1 MLVQHLGLVPYAPT
15 WQAMRAYTHGRTAN
29 HADALWL
36 CQHPPVFTQGLAAR
50 AEHVLS
56 PGRQPLRKHR
66 RMLAQPQGVGVVG
79 GAAMG
84 VGTHRLPGR
93 GVGDQPQ
100 VLHQHRQL
108 TKPPVPGGGC

>member
-36 CQHPPVFTQGLAAR
+36 CQHPPVFTQGLAGR

-56 PGRQPLRKHR
+56 
-66 RMLAQPQGVGVVG
+66 
-79 GAAMG
+79 
-84 VGTHRLPGR
+84 
-93 GVGDQPQ
+93 
-100 VLHQHRQL
+100 
-108 TKPPVPGGGC
+108 